1 MRIFTSAEDDPSK
14 KRQTSTPTPATAAE
28 SPNLRTSEPRTSLP
42 ELPNKKKSDERPS
55 KEVPGERT
63 AAQIRPTSQGA
74 RPKQRYL
81 IATESP
87 RESTV
92 RQGGYSWVLFNRVNN
107 LSYIAS
113 YATQFV

>member
-1 MRIFTSAEDDPSK
+1 MRIFTSAEDDPGK

-28 SPNLRTSEPRTSLP
+28 SPNPRTSEPRISLP
-42 ELPNKKKSDERPS
+42 ELPDKKKSDERPS

-63 AAQIRPTSQGA
+63 ATQIRPTSQGA
-74 RPKQRYL
+74 RPKQRNS

-87 RESTV
+87 HESTV

>member
-1 MRIFTSAEDDPSK
+1 MRIFTSAEDDPGK

-28 SPNLRTSEPRTSLP
+28 SPDPRTSEPLISLP
-42 ELPNKKKSDERPS
+42 KLPDKKKNDERPS
-55 KEVPGERT
+55 KVVPA
-63 AAQIRPTSQGA
+63 AAQIRPTSQEA
-74 RPKQRYL
+74 RPKQRNA
-81 IATESP
+81 IATGSP
-87 RESTV
+87 HESTV

>member
-1 MRIFTSAEDDPSK
+1 MRIFTSAGDDPSK
-14 KRQTSTPTPATAAE
+14 KRQTSTPTQATAEE
-28 SPNLRTSEPRTSLP
+28 SPNLRTSETRTSLP
-42 ELPNKKKSDERPS
+42 ELPDKRKSDERPS
-55 KEVPGERT
+55 KEVPEERT

-87 RESTV
+87 HESTV
-92 RQGGYSWVLFNRVNN
+92 RQGGCSWVLFTRVHN

>member
-1 MRIFTSAEDDPSK
+1 MRIFTSAEDDPGK
-14 KRQTSTPTPATAAE
+14 KRQTSTPA
-28 SPNLRTSEPRTSLP
+28 RTSEPHTSLP
-42 ELPNKKKSDERPS
+42 KVPDKKKSDERLS
-55 KEVPGERT
+55 KEIREERT

-74 RPKQRYL
+74 RLKQWNS

-87 RESTV
+87 HESTV